1 MLKTIQNE
9 RLFMVTQPDHAQIA
23 GYLAAHWGNEEFN
36 APGYYFKSDDSNRL
50 KDEIVLA
57 VSEHDNGW
65 WEWEAAPD
73 LNNIDGLPLNLTE
86 VLTNLQEG
94 MDRWRVGLRR
104 LSQNHPYASLL
115 MSFHAYW
122 LYAQN
127 IIDNTDA
134 AFIHPLVQKTS
145 LLEYTFSE
153 EKLENAQKFIS
164 EIKNL
169 QAELITKVKI
179 KTDCTHW
186 LDEKHLKPNARFL
199 QLMDGLSLSL
209 CSNLIP
215 PNKGEAKGLGE
226 DEFDLL
232 EVPRKGWQD
241 RVKIKIKPQGQKRI
255 VCEPYPFN
263 IDPLPVFVPARI
275 FDLPVEKPSNFQT
288 HWHSQQ
294 MQLIHF
300 EYCSN
305 NK

>member
-1 MLKTIQNE
+1 MLKIIQNE
-9 RLFMVTQPDHAQIA
+9 QLFMVTQPDHAQIA

-50 KDEIVLA
+50 KDEVVLA

-73 LNNIDGLPLNLTE
+73 LNNIDGFPLNLTE

-127 IIDNTDA
+127 IIDNADA
-134 AFIHPLVQKTS
+134 AFIHPLVKKTS
-145 LLEYTFSE
+145 LLEYTSSE

-164 EIKNL
+164 EIKYI

-186 LDEKHLKPNARFL
+186 LDE
-199 QLMDGLSLSL
+199 
-209 CSNLIP
+209 
-215 PNKGEAKGLGE
+215 
-226 DEFDLL
+226 
-232 EVPRKGWQD
+232 
-241 RVKIKIKPQGQKRI
+241 
-255 VCEPYPFN
+255 
-263 IDPLPVFVPARI
+263 
-275 FDLPVEKPSNFQT
+275 
-288 HWHSQQ
+288 
-294 MQLIHF
+294 
-300 EYCSN
+300 
-305 NK
+305 